1 MTGKERIER
10 IIHRQP
16 VDRPAWTTL
25 ADAETR
31 SCMSR
36 DLRALSTLDFY
47 RHVGCDILQFGNY
60 GMPPELV
67 VKSPCRAVG
76 TDTDTEVEVT
86 SDGTRYQR
94 LNTSWGTLTSAFKH
108 GHPVKHPVTT
118 IEGLRVLKQLWMN
131 TRYQEDPD
139 GGNWNQV
146 VEAIGQD
153 GVFCHT
159 FGPSPVQQLLQLDM
173 GVEGFYTLL
182 RDHREETEELLSLMH
197 DRRKQEY
204 EMVARRM
211 PVEVGIPVE
220 NTSTTMVSPSV
231 YERYSLPQIR
241 DYVDILHRHGRL
253 AVLHMCGHLKALLPL
268 IKQTGM
274 DGINALTPPTVG
286 DTPYEHALD
295 VLGED
300 VLLLGSV
307 FQPSVIQNANVVR
320 DDVQAELNRMYTP
333 RVRNAHFLL
342 WIGVDGLPTP
352 IERFLFVRDWF
363 ESQGAR
369 TV

>member
-1 MTGKERIER
+1 
-10 IIHRQP
+10 
-16 VDRPAWTTL
+16 
-25 ADAETR
+25 
-31 SCMSR
+31 
-36 DLRALSTLDFY
+36 
-47 RHVGCDILQFGNY
+47 
-60 GMPPELV
+60 
-67 VKSPCRAVG
+67 
-76 TDTDTEVEVT
+76 
-86 SDGTRYQR
+86 
-94 LNTSWGTLTSAFKH
+94 
-108 GHPVKHPVTT
+108 
-118 IEGLRVLKQLWMN
+118 
-131 TRYQEDPD
+131 
-139 GGNWNQV
+139 
-146 VEAIGQD
+146 
-153 GVFCHT
+153 
-159 FGPSPVQQLLQLDM
+159 
-173 GVEGFYTLL
+173 
-182 RDHREETEELLSLMH
+182 
-197 DRRKQEY
+197 
-204 EMVARRM
+204 
-211 PVEVGIPVE
+211 
-220 NTSTTMVSPSV
+220 
-231 YERYSLPQIR
+231 
-241 DYVDILHRHGRL
+241 
-253 AVLHMCGHLKALLPL
+253 MCGHLKALLPL